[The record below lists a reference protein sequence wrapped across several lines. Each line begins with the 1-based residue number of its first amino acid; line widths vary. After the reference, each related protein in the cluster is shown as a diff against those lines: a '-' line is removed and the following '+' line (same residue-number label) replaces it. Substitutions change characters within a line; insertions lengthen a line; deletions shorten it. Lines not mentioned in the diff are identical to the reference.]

1 MKVLAVSDSHHDIT
15 FLLPV
20 LRRFAAEVDLI
31 AHMGDGVGDIRAAA
45 RVARMKLPR
54 VEGVRGNGDHDPEL
68 WPRLLVGNSARPI
81 LLLHGHLD
89 GVSESLVKAMAK
101 AEEAGAKLLLFG
113 HTHRAFV
120 EVQRGILVLN
130 PGSISRPRGRDR
142 PTFAVIDVPEDLT
155 VWFTVQFYEVGAEE
169 GPGTGTGRIKEIAVV

>member
-155 VWFTVQFYEVGAEE
+155 VWFTVQFYEVGPEE
-169 GPGTGTGRIKEIAVV
+169 GPKAGQIREIEVV